1 MNQLLLTQSQVE
13 QMIAQARAEA
23 PLEACGLLGGKNGR
37 VLRVYPTSNAL
48 YSATRYMVQA
58 DDLLVALEDIEAQG
72 WGSEPLAIYHS
83 HPHGPEMPSE
93 TDVAESS
100 CPRSV
105 HIIIAHPERE
115 RPVVRGFHIV
125 QGQVSEVELKI
136 VQDQQTDCGT

>member
-48 YSATRYMVQA
+48 YSTTRYMVQA

-72 WGSEPLAIYHS
+72 WGFEPLAIYHS
-83 HPHGPEMPSE
+83 HPHGPETPSE
-93 TDVAESS
+93 TDVTESS
-100 CPRSV
+100 YPRSV

-115 RPVVRGFHIV
+115 RPAVRGFHIV